1 MVSVAPPTATSP
13 DLLHFLQTHSMMD
26 FAWLLHDMGASKMA
40 DLPLLNDKD
49 LDSMG
54 KKVVQIRRIRSATGA
69 VDPVSLSPADREA
82 AAPAA
87 ARGAQSATC
96 WMPAGSVVAFVA
108 GRVLPDVTDADGGR
122 PPASWNDSDEAALM
136 VAAME
141 EGRAEAA
148 QALRKVL

>member
-13 DLLHFLQTHSMMD
+13 DLLLFLQKHSMMD

-54 KKVVQIRRIRSATGA
+54 MKVVQIRRIRSETGA

-87 ARGAQSATC
+87 ARGARSF
-96 WMPAGSVVAFVA
+96 PF
-108 GRVLPDVTDADGGR
+108 R
-122 PPASWNDSDEAALM
+122 PVPSHSWRGVSSLM
-136 VAAME
+136 
-141 EGRAEAA
+141 
-148 QALRKVL
+148 